1 MILSQL
7 GTVLNIRTLHP
18 ITGMHQDSRVSI
30 RLKIANMHLKI
41 TKIFLS
47 KKNWASSQTI
57 PIQKWCGLIIL
68 YPLCQRKK
76 ATLKDSFFQ
85 NVFEARDCFASR
97 MKKREEKEKVKKCWS
112 FARKRFL
119 FFKC

>member
-1 MILSQL
+1 
-7 GTVLNIRTLHP
+7 
-18 ITGMHQDSRVSI
+18 
-30 RLKIANMHLKI
+30 MHLKI
-41 TKIFLS
+41 TKIFPVN
-47 KKNWASSQTI
+47 KKLGIQSNYSNSEMVRINNFI
-57 PIQKWCGLIIL
+57 PTM
-68 YPLCQRKK
+68 PEKK